1 MSFIDKIVENSNY
14 FYWFCALFGSG
25 IMLLQTILLI
35 FGIGDFQGD
44 EMDGAFDGGF
54 DADVNVDAD
63 LNMDADADL
72 DVDGHMDT
80 GFEFMKFFSLRA
92 IIAFIAFFG
101 WGGVLWGEYG
111 WGGFLGALALGVVV
125 MFIVILLIRLL
136 MKAQHVGNVT
146 SADIVN
152 RTGVVYMSIPGG
164 QEHGR
169 VTVDVGASTREIRAV
184 ADTELKKGLQV
195 KVVSHIQGN
204 LFKVEAI

>member
-25 IMLLQTILLI
+25 IMLLQAILLI

-44 EMDGAFDGGF
+44 DMDGAFDGGF
-54 DADVNVDAD
+54 DADLDAD
-63 LNMDADADL
+63 VDMDMDGDVDL
-72 DVDGHMDT
+72 DGHVDS

-101 WGGVLWGEYG
+101 WGGILWGEYG
-111 WGGFLGALALGVVV
+111 WGGFFGALALGVVV
-125 MFIVILLIRLL
+125 MFMVILLIRLL
-136 MKAQHVGNVT
+136 MKAQQVGTIT
-146 SADIVN
+146 SADILN

-164 QEHGR
+164 DEHGR
-169 VTVDVGASTREIRAV
+169 VTVDVGASTREVRAI
-184 ADTELKKGLQV
+184 ADTELKKGIQV

-204 LFKVEAI
+204 LFKVEAL

>member
-1 MSFIDKIVENSNY
+1 MSFIDKIVDNANY

-25 IMLLQTILLI
+25 IMLIQAILLLC
-35 FGIGDFQGD
+35 GIGDFHGD
-44 EMDGAFDGGF
+44 DMDGGF
-54 DADVNVDAD
+54 DADVSAD
-63 LNMDADADL
+63 SDFDMDADGDV

-111 WGGFLGALALGVVV
+111 WGGFLGALALGTTV
-125 MFIVILLIRLL
+125 MILVILLIRLL
-136 MKAQHVGNVT
+136 LKAQHVGTVT
-146 SADIVN
+146 SADILN

-164 QEHGR
+164 SEHGR
-169 VTVDVGASTREIRAV
+169 VTVDVGGSTREVRAV
-184 ADTELKKGLQV
+184 ADVELKKGVQI
-195 KVVSHIQGN
+195 KVVAHMQGN